1 MERIKQ
7 IADWQVKK
15 IRDLLK
21 KHPSKEIIIADY
33 TAEEFAELKRG
44 ESYEEYL
51 AIRQMVLDRLREL
64 GIADHVVLHQ
74 VDSVKYYRF
83 LAEHKI
89 EHDSKALAYFAD
101 VDYRKS
107 QEVTE

>member
-7 IADWQVKK
+7 IADWQVKQ
-15 IRDLLK
+15 IAELLRRY
-21 KHPSKEIIIADY
+21 PSEQVVIADY

-44 ESYEEYL
+44 ESYAEYL
-51 AIRQMVLDRLREL
+51 AIRQIVLERLREL
-64 GIADHVVLHQ
+64 GIADHVVLHK

-89 EHDSKALAYFAD
+89 EHDSKSLAWFAD
-101 VDYRKS
+101 VDYHKS
-107 QEVTE
+107 QKLKN

>member
-7 IADWQVKK
+7 IAEWQVKQ
-15 IRDLLK
+15 IAELLHK
-21 KHPSKEIIIADY
+21 YPSEQVVIADY

-44 ESYEEYL
+44 ENYAEYL
-51 AIRQMVLDRLREL
+51 TIRQMVLDRLHEL
-64 GIADHVVLHQ
+64 GIADHVILHQ

-83 LAEHKI
+83 LAEHQI

-107 QEVTE
+107 QKQKS